1 MSTDMRTLAQVFYDA
16 WVQATQG
23 RYPNG
28 SPMARWDSLYPVE
41 RDALAL
47 AVAAVIRAYGV
58 SIATPAESTTVLP
71 FDGDDTP
78 LEAGDAQTT
87 GDLRWLPTTPVE
99 TAQARSSVVPEIETI
114 PVDSESALGAA
125 AALGVMIDEDLIARD
140 ARLRLTFP
148 DLPVWSDDVTTVS
161 FRTADGAR
169 VVIGDAEAVLAQ
181 VRYNLDLAAGKLDAL
196 EVEPVTSEDAQA
208 VQALVDPFKS
218 IEQRARE
225 QVQAATVQHQDAAA
239 GTDDA
244 LGRLPPAA
252 LPDIQRLIADV
263 DAEQDQRD
271 DPIAELRKSF
281 KARGGGV

>member
-1 MSTDMRTLAQVFYDA
+1 MRRILDTQRAWVDAGRVLAYRTALELDLIKHSTNAETQAAAQRWCALVTPVMKSAFTHQAFHGGSDCLQVFGGHGYVRE
-16 WVQATQG
+16 WG
-23 RYPNG
+23 
-28 SPMARWDSLYPVE
+28 
-41 RDALAL
+41 
-47 AVAAVIRAYGV
+47 
-58 SIATPAESTTVLP
+58 
-71 FDGDDTP
+71 
-78 LEAGDAQTT
+78 
-87 GDLRWLPTTPVE
+87 
-99 TAQARSSVVPEIETI
+99 IEQI
-114 PVDSESALGAA
+114 V
-125 AALGVMIDEDLIARD
+125 RD
-140 ARLRLTFP
+140 ARVAGDGGRVI
-148 DLPVWSDDVTTVS
+148 VWSDDVTTVS